1 MARHSFLNSTTETY
15 CIAAVDV
22 AMQPDHAPAT
32 VHRLNMKL
40 VREHMRELS
49 GHDLDR
55 AARTVAHLDA
65 LAQGVQDT
73 W

>member
-1 MARHSFLNSTTETY
+1 MARHQCLSSASETY

-22 AMQPDHAPAT
+22 AMQPDHEPAT
-32 VHRLNMKL
+32 VHRLNVKL
-40 VREHMRELS
+40 VREHMRELR
-49 GHDLDR
+49 GPDIDR

-65 LAQGVQDT
+65 LAKGKHDF